1 MECIM
6 TVASVVIWAVVIPLL
21 ILLLTLLLLIGIRDM
36 WKELR
41 GIKK

>member
-1 MECIM
+1 M